1 MKEQCPIFDVEC
13 GYISTCHN
21 IREERCLESM
31 RRAGVEGLLPEDA
44 TLKEK
49 ELWMTQLLREI
60 RLNEEGKWKKK

>member
-1 MKEQCPIFDVEC
+1 
-13 GYISTCHN
+13 
-21 IREERCLESM
+21 M

-44 TLKEK
+44 TYQEK

>member
-13 GYISTCHN
+13 GYISTCYN

-31 RRAGVEGLLPEDA
+31 RRAGVEGLPPEDA

-49 ELWMTQLLREI
+49 ELWMTELLREI
-60 RLNEEGKWKKK
+60 RLNEEGKKK